1 MVGQHYYTIY
11 KFSDID
17 SVVKFMNDNNIP
29 DELVTSLTPTKYINI
44 SSYSKAV
51 EWTLVINQTSNLP
64 FFK

>member
-17 SVVKFMNDNNIP
+17 SAVKFMNENNIP
-29 DELVTSLTPTKYINI
+29 DELVTSLTPTKYTNI
-44 SSYSKAV
+44 SSYSEVA
-51 EWTLVINQTSNLP
+51 EWTLVINKTSYLP